1 MNNTI
6 GIHYELP
13 DGRIAFTYGWNGR
26 DNTVSY
32 YFDDDSGA
40 HEVHQDEFNTWKP
53 RHDLSDFPNARDPR
67 LPYVFDLFWDIKRVS
82 QLRLELA
89 RGHSEDSAIRKMARE
104 HGIDVF

>member
-53 RHDLSDFPNARDPR
+53 RHDLRDNR
-67 LPYVFDLFWDIKRVS
+67 RIHNMLSLKR
-82 QLRLELA
+82 QLYTKEN
-89 RGHSEDSAIRKMARE
+89 ET
-104 HGIDVF
+104 